1 VLVSTLP
8 GFKGGFAPKNEVC
21 PVRRGRGLRRE
32 SDKDATYLNVTPD
45 RRDGTTLRAGSENL
59 NRGISGVSA

>member
-32 SDKDATYLNVTPD
+32 SDKDATYLNVTAD
-45 RRDGTTLRAGSENL
+45 RSDGTTVYGLTGTDVPVYAF
-59 NRGISGVSA
+59 